1 MLLNFLILKYYCFR
15 FEQLTHHSIE
25 VFLTT
30 SKVVRLPGGN
40 PVQFF
45 RFSLGVVLVLLFS
58 SCGAQPTDKP
68 SILLTSIPRADKGGV
83 LELDTISGR
92 VMNAR
97 SDQQVVLYARS
108 GAWYV
113 QPWADQPF
121 TKIQPDS
128 TWTNETHLGT
138 EYAAL
143 LVEPGYVPVSP
154 IFALPAEGGGVVA
167 VVVVEGTPPFWRT
180 WWFRIS
186 LVAIGLLAL
195 FALYRYHL
203 HRVRTQLNLRF
214 EERLAERTRIAQDLH
229 DTLLQGVV
237 SASMQLHVANSHL
250 APDSPAK
257 PMVGRVMELM
267 GKVIEEGRDAVRGL
281 RSAAEN
287 ADNLETSFSEVGKQL
302 ATHGPRDY
310 RVIVEGTHRPL
321 HPIIRDEVYR
331 IGREAVVNA
340 FRHSQGNKVEVE
352 LEYSPKH
359 LRVLVRD
366 DGAGIDP
373 NVLQSG
379 RDGHWGLAGMRER
392 AESIG
397 AQLRVWSGARAGTE
411 VELSIPGHIAFVPAP
426 STRWFNRT
434 GWFKRLRRGNPDLQ
448 KGEK

>member
-1 MLLNFLILKYYCFR
+1 M
-15 FEQLTHHSIE
+15 
-25 VFLTT
+25 
-30 SKVVRLPGGN
+30 
-40 PVQFF
+40 
-45 RFSLGVVLVLLFS
+45 LLFS
-58 SCGAQPTDKP
+58 SCGMQPTDKP
-68 SILLTSIPRADKGGV
+68 SIQLTSIPRADKGGV

-92 VMNAR
+92 VTHAR
-97 SDQQVVLYARS
+97 SDQQIVLYARS

-113 QPWADQPF
+113 QPWADKPF
-121 TKIQPDS
+121 TKIHPDS

-143 LVEPGYVPVSP
+143 LVEPGYIPESP
-154 IFALPAEGGGVVA
+154 IVALPGEGGGVVA
-167 VVVVEGTPPFWRT
+167 IIVVDGTPPFWRT
-180 WWFRIS
+180 WWFRLL

-203 HRVRTQLNLRF
+203 HRVRTQLNMRF

-237 SASMQLHVANSHL
+237 SASMQLHVANSQL

-267 GKVIEEGRDAVRGL
+267 GQVIEEGRDAVRGL

-287 ADNLETSFSEVGKQL
+287 TYNLETSFSEVGKQL
-302 ATHGPRDY
+302 ATDGPRDY
-310 RVIVEGTHRPL
+310 RVIVEGTQRPL

-340 FRHSQGNKVEVE
+340 FRHSQGNKIEVE

-426 STRWFNRT
+426 STRWFNR
-434 GWFKRLRRGNPDLQ
+434 LRRGNPDLQ
-448 KGEK
+448 EGEK